1 MSTDRNRFT
10 VSVDDEMYDAI
21 EEFRHKHRITTRSKA
36 IERLLELGIDELL
49 GRTEEEAQ
57 RNKAPTAESATEALY
72 EVLYYFLGHPPTPG
86 EIRAFQSVIPIICN
100 GVNGSE

>member
-36 IERLLELGIDELL
+36 IERLLELGIDELI
-49 GRTEEEAQ
+49 GAIEETQ
-57 RNKAPTAESATEALY
+57 KNKAPTAESAAEALY

-86 EIRAFQSVIPIICN
+86 EIRAFQSVIPVICN